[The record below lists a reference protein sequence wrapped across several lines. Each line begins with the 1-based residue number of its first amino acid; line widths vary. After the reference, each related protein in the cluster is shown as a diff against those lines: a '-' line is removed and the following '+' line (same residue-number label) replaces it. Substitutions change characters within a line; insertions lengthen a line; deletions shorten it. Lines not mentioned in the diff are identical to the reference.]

1 MANPNRNHNFY
12 FVGVH
17 CMNPINSNVGVDPC
31 VNPNKKIKRAGI
43 FTPAPQSINT
53 KGGL

>member
-1 MANPNRNHNFY
+1 MRQLVVRNWKLGI

-31 VNPNKKIKRAGI
+31 VNPN
-43 FTPAPQSINT
+43 
-53 KGGL
+53 